1 MKDRTEKQSRLKVVE
16 DPADEAN
23 IYTITQ
29 PLVLQ
34 FTYALHLVVHFLVLQ
49 YNQTNVKLPLSK
61 TCKGLADVLVE
72 HS

>member
-16 DPADEAN
+16 EPADEAN

-49 YNQTNVKLPLSK
+49 
-61 TCKGLADVLVE
+61 
-72 HS
+72 